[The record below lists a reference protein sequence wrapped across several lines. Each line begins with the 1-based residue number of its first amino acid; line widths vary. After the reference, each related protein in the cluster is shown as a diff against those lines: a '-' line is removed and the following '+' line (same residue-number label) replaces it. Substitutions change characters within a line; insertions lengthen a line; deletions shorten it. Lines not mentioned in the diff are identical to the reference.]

1 MVALWHWLLFGPGAI
16 PAARQNGNA
25 EMASIGIDCN
35 DPYKLS
41 VITVELMPKYDYPE
55 VHVPFNVNIDQVILS
70 VCVGEF
76 QAHFVD
82 VYSVAKQIILQCETS
97 YPNCAKIVCLHTPSA
112 QYMQHLNSE
121 KFSLEIYSIDW
132 WLLKSLATDRADW
145 QGGNSKCVALFGESA
160 ERPHKFGFVDY
171 LDSVN
176 KLHLFDYS
184 MTHQNNYPSLSDNQ
198 YVEDYLNSNRNIF
211 TDKNTEQAQS
221 KYLELCKVFEKDPL
235 ITNPGGNPFVNSV
248 VMYPE
253 EFFTGSLILTVET
266 RFIMPP
272 GALTEKT
279 WKPLAN
285 KMPFVA
291 LSHNDMIYD
300 VLTRYGFKTFLE
312 YTDYSAPAYFSH
324 PHDEDRDLIKTAR
337 HNMYKYFFDI
347 TIKRIESF
355 IANIPNHKDNIIQDI
370 NHNYELFCKLHHSE
384 KHKLLDILKQT
395 HLTNLSNTDQILI
408 DNCYNW

>member
-1 MVALWHWLLFGPGAI
+1 MEL
-16 PAARQNGNA
+16 PA
-25 EMASIGIDCN
+25 E
-35 DPYKLS
+35 
-41 VITVELMPKYDYPE
+41 YDYPV
-55 VHVPFNVNIDQVILS
+55 VHVPYNVNIDQVILS
-70 VCVGEF
+70 VCLGEP
-76 QAHFVD
+76 QAYFAD
-82 VYSVAKQIILQCETS
+82 VYSVAKQIVLQCETS
-97 YPNCAKIVCLHTPSA
+97 YPNCAKIVCLYTPSA
-112 QYMQHLNSE
+112 QNMQHLNSE

-132 WLLKSLATDRADW
+132 WLIKSLATDRADW

-198 YVEDYLNSNRNIF
+198 YVEDYINSNRNIF
-211 TDKNTEQAQS
+211 TDKNTKQAQS

-235 ITNPGGNPFVNSV
+235 ITNPNENSFINSA

-266 RFIMPP
+266 RFVMPH
-272 GALTEKT
+272 GVFTEKT

-300 VLTRYGFKTFLE
+300 ALTRYGFKTFLE
-312 YTDYSAPAYFSH
+312 YTDYSAPAYFSQ
-324 PHDEDRDLIKTAR
+324 PHDEDEHCNLNEIRN
-337 HNMYKYFFDI
+337 NMYKYFFDI

-370 NHNYELFCKLHHSE
+370 NHNYELFCRLNNFE
-384 KHKLLDILKQT
+384 KQKLLDVLKQT
-395 HLTNLSNTDQILI
+395 HLTDCFNTDEKII